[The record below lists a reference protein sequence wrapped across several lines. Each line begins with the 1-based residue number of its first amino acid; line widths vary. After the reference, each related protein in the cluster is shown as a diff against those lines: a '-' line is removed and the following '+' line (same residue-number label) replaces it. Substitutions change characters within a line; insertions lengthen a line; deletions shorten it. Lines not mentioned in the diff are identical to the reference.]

1 MIGIG
6 NKHSGSESGAIN
18 LIGSGTTINGDIQS
32 SGDVRIDGTLTGNIT
47 LSGRLV
53 IGPNGKIEGNVICQN
68 ADISGEIKGK
78 VQIAEMLSLKA
89 TAKILG
95 DIATGKISI
104 EPGAVFTGTCN
115 MGAIVKNINAT
126 GEKSIATKTA

>member
-1 MIGIG
+1 MLGIG
-6 NKHSGSESGAIN
+6 NKHSGGESGAIN

-78 VQIAEMLSLKA
+78 VQISEMLSLKA

>member
-1 MIGIG
+1 MLGIG
-6 NKHSGSESGAIN
+6 NKHSGSESSAIN
-18 LIGSGTTINGDIQS
+18 LIGSGTAINGDIQS

-47 LSGRLV
+47 LNGRLV

-104 EPGAVFTGTCN
+104 EPGAIFTGTCN
-115 MGAIVKNINAT
+115 MGAIVKNINT
-126 GEKSIATKTA
+126 SGEKSIASKTA

>member
-1 MIGIG
+1 MLGIG
-6 NKHSGSESGAIN
+6 NKHSVGEGNAIN
-18 LIGSGTTINGDIQS
+18 LIGNRTTITGDIQS
-32 SGDVRIDGTLTGNIT
+32 SGDFRIDGILNGNIT
-47 LSGRLV
+47 LNGRLV

-78 VQIAEMLSLKA
+78 VQVAEMLALKA

-95 DIATGKISI
+95 DIVTGKISI

-115 MGAIVKNINAT
+115 MGAIVKNINSS

>member
-1 MIGIG
+1 MLGIG

>member
-1 MIGIG
+1 MLGIG

-47 LSGRLV
+47 LNGRLV

>member
-1 MIGIG
+1 MLGIG
-6 NKHSGSESGAIN
+6 NKHSGNEGSAIN

-32 SGDVRIDGTLTGNIT
+32 SGDVRIDGTLNGNIN

-53 IGPNGKIEGNVICQN
+53 IGHNGKIEGNVICQN
-68 ADISGEIKGK
+68 ADVSGEIKGK
-78 VQIAEMLSLKA
+78 VQVSDMLALKA

-95 DIATGKISI
+95 DIVTGKISI

-115 MGAIVKNINAT
+115 MGAIVKNINAS
-126 GEKSIATKTA
+126 GEKSIAAKTA